1 MEDKPVAFMLT
12 KPLILG
18 NDVTEYSIILGDGAE
33 GGNEPGVETL
43 LDVQTLV
50 PVGDQ
55 NRQVWSAD
63 VTRAEP
69 DDVTVVSLERG
80 SQ

>member
-1 MEDKPVAFMLT
+1 MEDNPVAFMLT
-12 KPLILG
+12 KPLILW
-18 NDVTEYSIILGDGAE
+18 NDVTEYSSTLGDGAE

-43 LDVQTLV
+43 LDVETLV

-69 DDVTVVSLERG
+69 DDVTVVNLDRG
-80 SQ
+80 SL